1 MEAPGRRVIE
11 EQEPSGSITLQC
23 LGERSHTPTEWRLS
37 DCGCMIKKKEVLGY
51 GFQGS
56 SLHIFSWSCS
66 NIRHL

>member
-37 DCGCMIKKKEVLGY
+37 DCGCMIKKK
-51 GFQGS
+51 GS
-56 SLHIFSWSCS
+56 AGLWLSRLKFTYIQ
-66 NIRHL
+66 LEL